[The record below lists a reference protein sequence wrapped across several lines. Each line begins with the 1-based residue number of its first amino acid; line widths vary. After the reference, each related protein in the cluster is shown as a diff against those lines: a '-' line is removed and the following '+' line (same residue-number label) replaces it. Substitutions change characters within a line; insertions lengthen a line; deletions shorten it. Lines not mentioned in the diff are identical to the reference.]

1 MLPEFLTHINLIKK
15 KWFFLFFKKKQLP
28 SNDIFEKLL
37 ETRVKD
43 SFTFIDPKLEKFELI
58 FTLYDCRYRLY
69 MHRNITLKM
78 NKNNK

>member
-15 KWFFLFFKKKQLP
+15 KWFFLFLKKNSCLKMT
-28 SNDIFEKLL
+28 FEKLL